1 MNLNSVDSVTVL
13 EPMSDTASN
22 EAAQIAPMLDVK
34 VIDDL
39 ATLRLLSDP
48 LRLRLIEELG
58 AQPTTVK
65 VLAKA
70 MAMKPN
76 RLYYHVNLLE
86 EHGLVRVT
94 DTRIVS
100 GIVERTYGLVA
111 KHFAVSEDLAMP
123 AEVKREVAET
133 LLRVVSAELGDAVDA
148 EARGGLPNVVGRMQL
163 WLTEDERAGFEKQL
177 GELLEKYG
185 AGEHHRSDVDA
196 DRFTL
201 LYALYAP
208 TQK

>member
-1 MNLNSVDSVTVL
+1 MSMAQLLDEVEPVDV
-13 EPMSDTASN
+13 
-22 EAAQIAPMLDVK
+22 EATMLDVK

-58 AQPTTVK
+58 VQPTTVK
-65 VLAKA
+65 ALARA
-70 MAMKPN
+70 MDMKPN

-94 DTRIVS
+94 QTRIVS
-100 GIVERTYGLVA
+100 GIVERTYALVA
-111 KHFAVSEDLAMP
+111 RHFAVSEALSLPTD
-123 AEVKREVAET
+123 VKREVTDT
-133 LLRVVSAELGDAVDA
+133 LFRVVSAELGDAVDA
-148 EARGGLPNVVGRMQL
+148 EARGGPANVVGRMQL
-163 WLTEDERAGFEKQL
+163 WLTEEERAGFEHQL

-185 AGEHHRSDVDA
+185 AGEHHRDDVEA
-196 DRFTL
+196 DRYTL

-208 TQK
+208 VDQAAKPRRIR

>member
-1 MNLNSVDSVTVL
+1 MPHSLDEGLDDDVD
-13 EPMSDTASN
+13 DTAASTSL
-22 EAAQIAPMLDVK
+22 PDYK

-58 AQPTTVK
+58 VRPTTVK
-65 VLAKA
+65 ALAKTLD
-70 MAMKPN
+70 MKPN

-94 DTRIVS
+94 DTRLVS

-111 KHFAVSEDLAMP
+111 KHFAVSDDLAMP
-123 AEVKREVAET
+123 SELKRDVADT
-133 LLRVVSAELGDAVDA
+133 LFRVVSAELGEAFDA
-148 EARGGLPNVVGRMQL
+148 EAKGGPSGVVGRIQL
-163 WLTEDERAGFEKQL
+163 WLSESERSGFEKEL
-177 GELLEKYG
+177 AELLTAYASGEK
-185 AGEHHRSDVDA
+185 HRADSEA
-196 DRFTL
+196 DRYTL

-208 TQK
+208 VGEATERT

>member
-1 MNLNSVDSVTVL
+1 MSVAEILDDA
-13 EPMSDTASN
+13 P
-22 EAAQIAPMLDVK
+22 AQVAEVADVH

-58 AQPTTVK
+58 VRPTTVK
-65 VLAKA
+65 VLAKT
-70 MAMKPN
+70 MGMKPN

-111 KHFAVSEDLAMP
+111 RHFAVSNELSMP
-123 AEVKREVAET
+123 PELKRDVVDT
-133 LLRVVSAELGDAVDA
+133 LLRVVSVELGEAVDA
-148 EARGGLPNVVGRMQL
+148 EAKGGPANVVGRMQL
-163 WLTEDERAGFEKQL
+163 WLTEEERLGFDKQL
-177 GELLEKYG
+177 AELLEKYG
-185 AGEHHRSDVDA
+185 AGEQHRADTDA
-196 DRFTL
+196 DRYTL
-201 LYALYAP
+201 LFALYAP
-208 TQK
+208 VEPHTR